1 MFETYKPT
9 ISTYSSSEIHTRN
22 ARKGFAFR
30 FRMEM
35 RALRIKHGRKKYP
48 EYTDRTES
56 NQKTEKHKNCYGFIR
71 DTNENNDEQVFLV
84 VTKLKTD

>member
-9 ISTYSSSEIHTRN
+9 TSTYSSSEIHTRN
-22 ARKGFAFR
+22 ARKGFAFH

-35 RALRIKHGRKKYP
+35 RALRIKHGRKK
-48 EYTDRTES
+48 ERNTQSE
-56 NQKTEKHKNCYGFIR
+56 QKPKKTKIAMDSFTIQMRITTSKY
-71 DTNENNDEQVFLV
+71 FLV